1 MTGSG
6 DMMNMI
12 LGGAMS
18 ESGQRAALLA
28 CNEYTRRYGLTLT
41 AEDAAM
47 LTETQREALR
57 TAGRVEFT
65 GGAVEK
71 IVTEF
76 AASPSLTQASFAAT
90 LAALTERF
98 YTIKNETSDHIGD
111 EALIKY
117 MRRAFD
123 VECSGSVEALAADAL
138 PELARRVNRYRAR
151 GGLTGTEGADE

>member
-1 MTGSG
+1 MTGSR
-6 DMMNMI
+6 DMLNMI

-41 AEDAAM
+41 AEDTAM
-47 LTETQREALR
+47 LTETRREALR

-76 AASPSLTQASFAAT
+76 AASPYITQASFAAT
-90 LAALTERF
+90 LAALTELF
-98 YTIKNETSDHIGD
+98 YTFKNETSDLIGD
-111 EALIKY
+111 DALIKY

-123 VECSGSVEALAADAL
+123 GECSGSVEALAADAL